1 MTDNKDEIIDCLS
14 YKLRKAN
21 ERIDTLESEN
31 RILRN
36 SLDNADYK
44 IKTELEP
51 RIASEKRS
59 YDCWVTS
66 QAEPKCACTLGCPY
80 EDTDECLRKYEKEEK
95 C

>member
-1 MTDNKDEIIDCLS
+1 MDKDSEIYYWKDKYLTLKDEYD
-14 YKLRKAN
+14 KLHEQYRELDRKLDKAN
-21 ERIDTLESEN
+21 
-31 RILRN
+31 
-36 SLDNADYK
+36 YQ

-51 RIASEKRS
+51 RIASERRS
-59 YDCWVTS
+59 YDCWVIS

>member
-1 MTDNKDEIIDCLS
+1 MSTESEIYYWKDKYLTLKDEYEKLQEL
-14 YKLRKAN
+14 YKQQERELDKAN
-21 ERIDTLESEN
+21 
-31 RILRN
+31 
-36 SLDNADYK
+36 YQ

-51 RIASEKRS
+51 RIASERRS

-80 EDTDECLRKYEKEEK
+80 EDTDECLRKYEREEK